1 MEHKGTPRAAVFV
14 DTGVSPPSSFLLPT
28 SPYPDLILLMSASD
42 LQAGWRLR
50 PSMHKDSRVNFGI
63 DSIFSAARR
72 ARIEN
77 DQYTPQPCLARLP
90 PHYYRSTA

>member
-1 MEHKGTPRAAVFV
+1 MPLTDEHKGTPRAAVFV

-50 PSMHKDSRVNFGI
+50 LSMHKETLA
-63 DSIFSAARR
+63 SILALTAFF
-72 ARIEN
+72 
-77 DQYTPQPCLARLP
+77 QPHVEPA
-90 PHYYRSTA
+90 